1 MEHYQKRIRI
11 NYNENVGSCKE
22 YNKLNK
28 KSNNDQEKDEI
39 PEGGYD
45 SKSKLIFNLHPTAST
60 HIFIK
65 SCESFRIKVKYG
77 VITSGK
83 INKEHQLD
91 VHPANTFIA
100 IRARSCS
107 KDDAIVIILEHFI
120 PKPTLGILSFKI
132 SDNDS
137 LDLFGWNNIGI
148 VVGSIVFIFIPIIV
162 AVNPSNL
169 MNSAWVSV
177 VSALLIFGVSILFII
192 KGWLFSKDMN
202 INVLKYYDFVYQA
215 LILLIFAELIGVLYA
230 VNII

>member
-1 MEHYQKRIRI
+1 
-11 NYNENVGSCKE
+11 
-22 YNKLNK
+22 
-28 KSNNDQEKDEI
+28 
-39 PEGGYD
+39 
-45 SKSKLIFNLHPTAST
+45 
-60 HIFIK
+60 
-65 SCESFRIKVKYG
+65 
-77 VITSGK
+77 
-83 INKEHQLD
+83 
-91 VHPANTFIA
+91 
-100 IRARSCS
+100 
-107 KDDAIVIILEHFI
+107 
-120 PKPTLGILSFKI
+120 LGILSFKI

-148 VVGSIVFIFIPIIV
+148 VVGSIVVIFIPIIV